1 MSRSRLPLT
10 ALRSF
15 EAAGR
20 HQSFTRA
27 AEELFVSQ
35 AAISRQV
42 RELETRL
49 GVRLF
54 ERMAQGV
61 RLTFAGAELLA
72 TLSRAFDT
80 IETSLQ
86 SLSDNHRQSGLSLS
100 VEPGF
105 ATCWLLPRLSGF
117 QAANPE
123 VEMMVE
129 TEDRSIEFRPHEPVL
144 AIRFSATQSS
154 WKNTEAR
161 RILDLTMIPVWS
173 PHLPGADHPLRSPAD
188 LIRLPLLH
196 EIGARDWRFWCS
208 KMGVS
213 YDGPDRGQRYDHQGL
228 ILQAALSGQ
237 GVALVDEIFARPYL
251 DKGELRTAFAS
262 LAGPGAYWLVTPS
275 FSGLPPAGR
284 IFADWL
290 AGELRTA

>member
-1 MSRSRLPLT
+1 M
-10 ALRSF
+10 
-15 EAAGR
+15 
-20 HQSFTRA
+20 
-27 AEELFVSQ
+27 SQ

-42 RELETRL
+42 RELETQL

-72 TLSRAFDT
+72 SLSRAFDT

-86 SLSDNHRQSGLSLS
+86 SVSDNHRQSGLSLS

-117 QAANPE
+117 QAANPD

-129 TEDRSIEFRPHEPVL
+129 TEDRSIEFRSHEPVL

-161 RILDLTMIPVWS
+161 HILRLTMIPVWS
-173 PHLPGADHPLRSPAD
+173 PHLPGADRPPAQSGRPHPLSFAARNRCARLALLVFEDGGSLRRPRPWTTLRS
-188 LIRLPLLH
+188 
-196 EIGARDWRFWCS
+196 
-208 KMGVS
+208 
-213 YDGPDRGQRYDHQGL
+213 
-228 ILQAALSGQ
+228 SGT
-237 GVALVDEIFARPYL
+237 D
-251 DKGELRTAFAS
+251 
-262 LAGPGAYWLVTPS
+262 
-275 FSGLPPAGR
+275 PAGR
-284 IFADWL
+284 LERTGRGAGGRDLREAVSRQGRAEDGLCKPGGTRRLL
-290 AGELRTA
+290 AGRTKFFRTPAGGTDLCRLAGRRAEIRLTIPQPVSIPERFVR